1 MIESSLPAT
10 VGVQRRVRPLA
21 GPRTAAAMSET
32 LERCGRLGPEHAA
45 LVDAC
50 AELEAENEKLR
61 EAARVLDG
69 MTGRVP
75 TAAEWRIICDMA
87 ALVSRALHAA

>member
-1 MIESSLPAT
+1 MNAT
-10 VGVQRRVRPLA
+10 LDA
-21 GPRTAAAMSET
+21 
-32 LERCGRLGPEHAA
+32 CGRLGPEHAA

-50 AELEAENEKLR
+50 AELEEENKTLL

-75 TAAEWRIICDMA
+75 TPAEWRGICAMA
-87 ALVSRALHAA
+87 AALRRAVHAA